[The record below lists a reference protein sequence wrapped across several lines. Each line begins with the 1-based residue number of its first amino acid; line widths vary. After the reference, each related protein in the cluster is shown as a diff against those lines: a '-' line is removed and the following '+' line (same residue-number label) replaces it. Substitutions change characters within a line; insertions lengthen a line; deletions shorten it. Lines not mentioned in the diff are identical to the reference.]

1 MISAHKPKML
11 SMQSEILGLVH
22 YWYMYMYMYVCDC
35 ECAKRFMQNNN
46 CFA

>member
-1 MISAHKPKML
+1 MISAHKPKMF
-11 SMQSEILGLVH
+11 SMQIEILGLVH

-35 ECAKRFMQNNN
+35 ECAKRFMHY